1 MIGLSLDPSEVR
13 FEARFDPSWLF
24 PFTMCREC
32 AERAPMINATQ
43 IRTGCILKIDGALF
57 RVLKVVHITPGKGNA
72 QVQADL
78 RNIRTGI
85 KTNMRFRSVE
95 AVEEVVTES
104 REITFLY
111 QDGGIYHFMDPKS
124 YEQFEFHEPFLEDVL
139 RFLRPEAIVTL
150 LSCEGEH
157 ISVSLPQKMSFTV
170 TSCDP
175 PSKGIPNSRKDATVE
190 NGSVFKVPLFIKPGD
205 VVVIDTE
212 TGDYFE
218 KG

>member
-1 MIGLSLDPSEVR
+1 
-13 FEARFDPSWLF
+13 
-24 PFTMCREC
+24 
-32 AERAPMINATQ
+32 MINATQ
-43 IRTGCILKIDGALF
+43 IRTGCILKIENALY

-95 AVEEVVTES
+95 TVEEVEAAS
-104 REITFLY
+104 RKITFLY
-111 QDGGIYHFMDPKS
+111 QDGPVYHFMDPES
-124 YEQFEFHEPFLEDVL
+124 YEQFEFPEAFLEDVL
-139 RFLRPEAIVTL
+139 RYLKPEAVVTL
-150 LSCEGEH
+150 LSCDGEN

-170 TSCDP
+170 VTCDP
-175 PSKGIPNSRKDATVE
+175 PSKGFPGNTKDATVE
-190 NGSVFKVPLFIKPGD
+190 NGAVFKVPLFIKPGD